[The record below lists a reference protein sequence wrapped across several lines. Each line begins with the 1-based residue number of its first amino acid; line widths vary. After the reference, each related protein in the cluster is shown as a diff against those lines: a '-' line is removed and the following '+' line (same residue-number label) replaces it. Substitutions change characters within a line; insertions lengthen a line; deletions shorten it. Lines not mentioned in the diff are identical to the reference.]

1 MLTDWLICFA
11 MVLSGQAVITY
22 AAVRMLRIEKV
33 WLLWAV
39 TVLFCAVTAYAN
51 SFTASSGLQAVW
63 SPLSLVLSIALYVWL
78 SGLRPRYAAL
88 AVACIML
95 ATLLAELATVLAT
108 LQIFGVN
115 VTSGPGFA
123 YERPGA
129 FLFLAVF
136 HALLLGAAL
145 YAFAVLLKRVMLGSR
160 EKSSAGALLFPLSQC
175 ALLLAVMLAVRV
187 IAPKS
192 EAALL
197 VGSAVTLAVLGA
209 YLLFFAVRRRQYEQE
224 IADSQIAAA
233 RARSALL
240 LEHVREL
247 EAQAERAAKLRHDFR
262 NQVQVVELLC
272 AQGERDGAAENLGEL
287 LAATR
292 REAGL

>member
-1 MLTDWLICFA
+1 MLSDWLICFA
-11 MVLSGQAVITY
+11 MALSGQAVITY
-22 AAVRMLRIEKV
+22 AAVKMLRIERAG
-33 WLLWAV
+33 LLWAV
-39 TVLFCAVTAYAN
+39 TVLFCAITAYAN
-51 SFTASSGLQAVW
+51 SFTDSAGLQAVW

-129 FLFLAVF
+129 FVFLAVF
-136 HALLLGAAL
+136 HALLLTAAL
-145 YAFAVLLKRVMLGSR
+145 YAFSLLLKRVMLGSHEGR
-160 EKSSAGALLFPLSQC
+160 PTGALLFPLSQC

-187 IAPKS
+187 IAPQS
-192 EAALL
+192 EDALL
-197 VGSAVTLAVLGA
+197 AGSAVTVAVLGA
-209 YLLFFAVRRRQYEQE
+209 YLLFFAVRRRQYERE
-224 IADSQIAAA
+224 LADSQIAAA
-233 RARSALL
+233 RAQSALL
-240 LEHVREL
+240 LGHAREL

-272 AQGERDGAAENLGEL
+272 SQGECAKAAENLDTL